1 MNSSIGDIAGTAE
14 LDFDHIEVGDELYC
28 LVWIGKKFTV
38 VDKDDAAGRIALA
51 GESAT
56 DPYGA
61 MVDIFRD
68 SEWMVTR
75 EPWDQIWYWP
85 DRAGERYTD
94 VYRRWLTGRAVGDVV
109 LGYFLDTGLVTAGG
123 FLRPKPAL
131 AMAFR
136 IEAIDVSFAQVRVE
150 PVVRATD
157 PGRRLEPADL
167 AADPSAWVVVG
178 PRLPVRIGM
187 HTYRWGLSV
196 GDVILNGDDFTKVS
210 PAT

>member
-1 MNSSIGDIAGTAE
+1 VKSSITDTAE

-28 LVWIGKKFTV
+28 LAWIGKKFTV

-51 GESAT
+51 GASAT

-68 SEWMVTR
+68 SVWMVTN

-85 DRAGERYTD
+85 DRAGERYID
-94 VYRRWLTGRAVGDVV
+94 VYRRWIDGRAPGDVV
-109 LGYFLDTGLVTAGG
+109 LGHFLDTGLITAGG

-136 IEAIDVSFAQVRVE
+136 IEAIDESFAQVRVE
-150 PVVRATD
+150 PVVLAAD
-157 PGRRLEPADL
+157 PGRRLAPADL

-196 GDVILNGDDFTKVS
+196 GDMILNGDDFTKLS
-210 PAT
+210 AAS